1 MASLVATRD
10 ALAAAVNAVD
20 ASLRVKTRP
29 VKTARADDGWVIV
42 GKVTPSTYAACD
54 ATFVVLVL
62 LGADEARAEDR
73 FGALVVPLVDALTK
87 AGWMAALI
95 PEEFGGSGL
104 GLAIVRE
111 IAHGAGGEVEIL
123 DPPSGRGALLQVSL
137 PAGNATATPPAA
149 V

>member
-42 GKVTPSTYAACD
+42 GKVTPSTYVACD
-54 ATFVVLVL
+54 VTFVVLVL

-87 AGWMAALI
+87 
-95 PEEFGGSGL
+95 
-104 GLAIVRE
+104 
-111 IAHGAGGEVEIL
+111 
-123 DPPSGRGALLQVSL
+123 GALHPQDVTAEPVTVLVGE
-137 PAGNATATPPAA
+137 PAVPMYALTLTLTLE
-149 V
+149 VDS